1 MCWRRDAGR
10 NQPHRSARGAEPVR
24 AVEFGWKVHA
34 AQEAWTAK
42 VDTKAAIFFTLQTA
56 LLAALIA
63 AHARD
68 RLLGQLTG
76 WRHVLGDVS
85 LALSSMSVLVA
96 GAAVVPLLGR
106 SAQHRR
112 GHREH
117 LIYFG
122 HLRHWNPEDLA
133 VRLQTLTVEDEL
145 QQLSRQLVELSRRNW
160 MKHRRLQAA
169 MTLAV
174 VGAAC
179 VALALMWP
187 H

>member
-1 MCWRRDAGR
+1 MRWRRDAGGSR
-10 NQPHRSARGAEPVR
+10 RDRSVGGAAPAR
-24 AVEFGWKVHA
+24 AVDFGWKVHA

-76 WRHVLGDVS
+76 WRHVLGDIS
-85 LALSSMSVLVA
+85 IGLSGLAVLVA

-106 SAQHRR
+106 SATHRR
-112 GHREH
+112 DHRDH

-122 HLRHWNPEDLA
+122 HLRHWDADDLA
-133 VRLQTLTVEDEL
+133 ARLKKLTIEDEL

-160 MKHRRLQAA
+160 AKHRRLQAA
-169 MTLAV
+169 LTLAV
-174 VGAAC
+174 TAAAC
-179 VALALMWP
+179 VTLALMWP
-187 H
+187 R

>member
-1 MCWRRDAGR
+1 MRWRREAGSR
-10 NQPHRSARGAEPVR
+10 RRDRWAGGPAPAR

-76 WRHVLGDVS
+76 WRHVLADVS
-85 LALSSMSVLVA
+85 IGLSSIAVLVA

-106 SAQHRR
+106 SATHRR
-112 GHREH
+112 GHRDH

-122 HLRHWNPEDLA
+122 HLRHWDPDDLA
-133 VRLQTLTVEDEL
+133 VRLQKLTAEDEM

-160 MKHRRLQAA
+160 KKHRRLQAA

-174 VGAAC
+174 AGAAC
-179 VALALMWP
+179 VTLALMWP